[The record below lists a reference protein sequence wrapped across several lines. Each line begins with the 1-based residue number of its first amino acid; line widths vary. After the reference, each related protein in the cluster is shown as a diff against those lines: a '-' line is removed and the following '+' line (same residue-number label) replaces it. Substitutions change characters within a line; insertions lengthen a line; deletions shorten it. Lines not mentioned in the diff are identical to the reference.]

1 MAPQVTA
8 FDHNLCTAIDLSI
21 DSATNVT
28 KSNKKS
34 FDTDKRKLDYII
46 SNFLTTL
53 FIRIKICLNHINTK
67 YDLGNSFNKLEYPKS
82 DEKSHFT
89 SR

>member
-46 SNFLTTL
+46 SDFLTTL
-53 FIRIKICLNHINTK
+53 LIRIKICLNHI
-67 YDLGNSFNKLEYPKS
+67 
-82 DEKSHFT
+82 FT
-89 SR
+89 SI